1 MTGSHHS
8 GHHHSGK
15 DHGNNHHGGNHHN
28 GNHCGPT
35 APGCENMIFI
45 GKLADMDPNELH
57 PGAEKA
63 ASILGGTSF
72 GDPSNPLFGNMV
84 EVTLNDSN
92 NDGIIRTND
101 GLAGFFSETITHDAS
116 GSARNYKV
124 DLTTLVH
131 KTTVTFQNPDGTT
144 EDVVLTVRIM
154 QDTAGNTFLM
164 PPPLNAS
171 EAEIEAMT
179 SRPIVGVQFPQGNKH
194 YDTCH
199 DSIFTDR
206 TCFPCFAADTLI
218 ETEFGAMP
226 IQDLRQGMKVW
237 TRDNGLQEIRWIGSR
252 KLPRT
257 VLERADNLRPIRI
270 RAGSLGRDI
279 PARDL
284 VVSPQHRILVRS
296 RIAQKIFG
304 CEEVLVA
311 AKQLLQIEGIDVATD
326 LESVEYFHMLFDR
339 HEIVVSDGA
348 ETESLYTGAEALK
361 SLGQAAREE
370 IFAIFPELRRMSSDG
385 PTPEGARVLASGRL
399 GRKLAVRHVQ
409 NDKVLVRAAK

>member
-1 MTGSHHS
+1 MTGSHHP
-8 GHHHSGK
+8 GPTHP
-15 DHGNNHHGGNHHN
+15 GNN
-28 GNHCGPT
+28 CGPT

-45 GKLADMDPNELH
+45 GKLPDMDPNELY

-63 ASILGGTSF
+63 SSILGGTSF
-72 GDPSNPLFGNMV
+72 GDASNPLFGNMV
-84 EVTLNDSN
+84 EVTLNDRN
-92 NDGIIRTND
+92 GDGVIRTND
-101 GLAGFFSETITHDAS
+101 GLAGFFSETITHNAS
-116 GSARNYKV
+116 GSDRDYKV
-124 DLTTLVH
+124 DSTTLVH
-131 KTTVTFQNPDGTT
+131 KTIVTFQNPDGST
-144 EDVVLTVRIM
+144 ENVTLSVRIM

-164 PPPLNAS
+164 PPPSNAS
-171 EAEIEAMT
+171 AAEIEAMT
-179 SRPIVGVQFPQGNKH
+179 SRPIVGVQFPKGNQF

-206 TCFPCFAADTLI
+206 TCFPCFASGTLI

-226 IQDLRQGMKVW
+226 IEDLRQGMKVW
-237 TRDNGLQEIRWIGSR
+237 TRDNDLQEIRWIGSR
-252 KLPRT
+252 KLSST
-257 VLERADNLRPIRI
+257 VLELAANLRPIRI
-270 RAGSLGRDI
+270 SAGSLGRDI

-284 VVSPQHRILVRS
+284 LVSPQHRILVRS

-311 AKQLLQIEGIDVATD
+311 AKQLLQIEGIDVASD

-370 IFAIFPELRRMSSDG
+370 IFAIFPALRETILDAA
-385 PTPEGARVLASGRL
+385 PEGARVMASGRL
-399 GRKLAVRHVQ
+399 GRKLAVRHAQ
-409 NDKVLVRAAK
+409 NDKVLVRAAN